1 METIKLFWQ
10 DSYMKECSA
19 KIISINE
26 NEIILDQSI
35 IFSFSGGQESDLG
48 WINEY
53 QVIDS
58 RIVNDLIIYTID
70 DKHNLKVNDK
80 VELKIDWKRRYS
92 IMKNHLA
99 IELIHLL
106 LIEKYPDIEKL
117 GAHVAENKSRLDYVY
132 EGNISDEFEYLREKI
147 NEIIEK
153 DIKVIKGFIDEE
165 NQTRFW
171 QVKGFD
177 KVLCGGT
184 HIAST
189 KELGKIHIKRKNGG
203 SNKAR
208 IEVWC
213 E

>member
-153 DIKVIKGFIDEE
+153 ILK
-165 NQTRFW
+165 
-171 QVKGFD
+171 
-177 KVLCGGT
+177 L
-184 HIAST
+184 
-189 KELGKIHIKRKNGG
+189 
-203 SNKAR
+203 
-208 IEVWC
+208 
-213 E
+213 